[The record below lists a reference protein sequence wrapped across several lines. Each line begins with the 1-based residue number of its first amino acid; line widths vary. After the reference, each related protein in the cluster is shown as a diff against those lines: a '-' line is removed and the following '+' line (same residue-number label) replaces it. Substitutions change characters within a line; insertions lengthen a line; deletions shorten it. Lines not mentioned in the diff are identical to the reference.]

1 MKINNTD
8 VLLNLKPR
16 LFKTNSTINLSK
28 TNFLSQKDVNG
39 NISVDSTSSFRY
51 DPLGSGIKSTQQFN
65 VDWSD
70 FAQHTFYNSAQVKTN
85 EAFKTIINEFPFDGT
100 KIQYEQFVDSLTGYQ
115 KYILDSM
122 PTNFGY
128 YFANGSGSISVLD
141 VAGAAIPSISLDKRG
156 NSILNPGTGS
166 FSSEFWLWVPNQTND
181 NSIIFQKI
189 SGSNFGIS
197 CWLSAS
203 TTSNAVIG
211 FTINSQ
217 SANLTVSQSVTKGIW
232 NHCGFSFNGEDGIN
246 NISSYLNGAFI
257 SASNKVEIGQIDFD
271 SANLNIFSGS
281 TFIYTPTTQFV
292 PKTYLSGA
300 IDEFRFWHKTLSTQ
314 DILQNYLR
322 NIFTDNS
329 LKLYFRFNEP
339 SDITKNIIL
348 DYSGNSLFGTY
359 QSRSFTTSSI
369 GASPL
374 TYEQTWLNPIL
385 FSNNTELT
393 ALKTKL
399 LISASNFD
407 SENPSIITNLIPE
420 HYFLEGQIQ
429 DGLSSEVGE
438 IENSFSSEELPRTT
452 QLGET
457 QVLLSLL
464 YAMATFFDEVQLS
477 IKEFSNL
484 IHIDYD
490 QTNIISDYFLQ
501 FLAQRYGITL
511 PDLFTGSTLDQFI
524 SGDNILANDSS
535 AILTNLRY
543 IQNQIWKRILINAN
557 DILNSKGTKHSI
569 ELFMRSVGVEPNSTF
584 KIKEYGGPI
593 QRSLLAS
600 REQRQDVTGFLNFSS
615 ASFVTSSYLSGSR
628 VEPGFPAISGTAS
641 DGLFT
646 SGSWTFEGLYR
657 LNPAS
662 SYDTQSL
669 ARLSTKLITTN
680 QETVL
685 ANLLAFNSGTLK
697 LTVRPNTSFTTGQT
711 LNLYLTGAFNL
722 FDYSTWSISFGKHR
736 NDQIIGNTSPSS
748 SFFIRLAK
756 QSYGEIIES
765 YVTSAFYDD
774 NIGSP
779 STNLFTALPASV
791 YVPSGTFI
799 AIGSASVNAA
809 LASQINPETNFDGK
823 VSQIK
828 FWSRHVKQDEWFEHV
843 KNYKSIGTNDPLV
856 TNQFEIVET
865 GSFEK
870 IRLDCAV
877 KQYVTESNSS
887 GEIILFD
894 YSQNN
899 LFMTGSRFPASTK
912 VITPQIMYYSILSPS
927 FDEAVTYSKVRVR
940 SLQDVLNS
948 DESYIQ
954 QAPVYELGS
963 EEQPTDNTK
972 LSIDFSITD
981 SLNQDIV
988 NIFGSFDS
996 LNQIL
1001 GDPNNLFASEYVG
1014 LENLRKAY
1022 FKRLTNNIN
1031 LKSFFEMYKWFDE
1044 SYGNFIKQLVGRNV
1058 KYKGIN
1064 FVVQPHMLERS
1075 KVQYYFF
1082 NQYLNRL
1089 LSAENKDILTIQLL
1103 NGPIS
1108 KF

>member
-1 MKINNTD
+1 MKRNNTD
-8 VLLNLKPR
+8 VLVNLKPR
-16 LFKTNSTINLSK
+16 LFKQSVATNLAK
-28 TNFLSQKDVNG
+28 TTVLQQKSIES
-39 NISVDSTSSFRY
+39 NISVGATASFRY
-51 DPLGSGIKSTQQFN
+51 DPIGSGIKSTQQFN
-65 VDWSD
+65 VEWSD

-85 EAFKTIINEFPFDGT
+85 EAFKTIINNFPFDGS
-100 KIQYEQFVDSLTGYQ
+100 KIKYEEFTDSLTGFQ
-115 KYILDSM
+115 KYVLDSL
-122 PTNFGY
+122 PTNLGY

-141 VAGAAIPSISLDKRG
+141 VAGAEVPSISLDKTG
-156 NSILNPGTGS
+156 NSILNPGTSS
-166 FSSEFWLWVPNQTND
+166 FASEFWLWIPNQNND

-189 SGSNFGIS
+189 SGSVFGIS

-203 TTSNAVIG
+203 AGSNALVG
-211 FTINSQ
+211 FTVNSQ
-217 SANLTVSQSVTKGIW
+217 SVNLSISQSVSKSIW
-232 NHCGFSFNGEDGIN
+232 NHCAFSYNREDGIN
-246 NISSYLNGAFI
+246 NISCYLNGIFV
-257 SASNKVEIGQIDFD
+257 SSSNKVEIGQIDFD
-271 SANLNIFSGS
+271 FANLNIFSGS
-281 TFIYTPTTQFV
+281 TFAYSPATQFV
-292 PKTYLSGA
+292 PQTYLSGA
-300 IDEFRFWHKTLSTQ
+300 IDEFKFWHKTLTSEQ
-314 DILQNYLR
+314 ILDNYQR
-322 NIFTDNS
+322 NIFAQDS

-339 SDITKNIIL
+339 SDIAKNIIL
-348 DYSGNSLFGTY
+348 DYSGNSLFGSYT
-359 QSRSFTTSSI
+359 SRSFATASI
-369 GASPL
+369 AAKPL
-374 TYEQTWLNPIL
+374 IYEQTWLNPIL
-385 FSNNTELT
+385 FSNNSLLT
-393 ALKTKL
+393 NLKTTL
-399 LISASNFD
+399 LASASLFD
-407 SENPSIITNLIPE
+407 AENPSIITNLIPE

-429 DGLSSEVGE
+429 DGLSTEVGL
-438 IENSFSSEELPRTT
+438 IESSISSEDLPRTT
-452 QLGET
+452 KLGDT

-464 YAMATFFDEVQLS
+464 YAMATFFDEVQLN

-484 IHIDYD
+484 IHIEYD
-490 QTNIISDYFLQ
+490 SENIISDYFLQ
-501 FLAQRYGITL
+501 FLAERYGITL
-511 PDLFTGSTLDQFI
+511 PDLFNGSSVDQFI
-524 SGDNILANDSS
+524 SGDNILDANSS
-535 AILTNLRY
+535 VILGNLKY
-543 IQNQIWKRILINAN
+543 VQNQIWKRILINAN

-569 ELFMRSVGVEPNSTF
+569 ELFMRSVGVEPNSVF

-600 REQRQDVTGFLNFSS
+600 REQRQDFAGFLTFTTS
-615 ASFVTSSYLSGSR
+615 SFVSSSYLSGSR
-628 VEPGFPAISGTAS
+628 IEPGFPTITGAAS

-657 LNPAS
+657 LNSTS
-662 SYDTQSL
+662 SYTTQSL
-669 ARLSTKLITTN
+669 GRISTKLITTG

-697 LTVRPNTSFTTGQT
+697 LTVRPNTTFTTGQA
-711 LNLYLTGAFNL
+711 LSLYLTGAFNV
-722 FDYSTWSISFGKHR
+722 FDSSIWSVSFGKQR
-736 NDQIIGNTSPSS
+736 NDEILGNTSPSS
-748 SFFIRLAK
+748 SFFIRIAK

-765 YVTSAFYDD
+765 YATSAYYDD
-774 NIGSP
+774 NGANSAANI
-779 STNLFTALPASV
+779 FTALPAAT

-809 LASQINPETNFDGK
+809 LASQINSETNFDGK
-823 VSQIK
+823 ISEIK
-828 FWSRHVKQDEWFEHV
+828 FWSRYVENDEWYEHV
-843 KNYKSIGTNDPLV
+843 KNYKSIGTNDPLT
-856 TNQFEIVET
+856 TNQFEIMQT

-870 IRLDCAV
+870 IRIDCQV
-877 KQYVTESNSS
+877 KQIVTESNSS
-887 GEIILFD
+887 GEIVLFD

-899 LFMTGSRFPASTK
+899 FHMSGSGFPASTR
-912 VITPQIMYYSILSPS
+912 VITPQVIYYSILSPS

-940 SLQDVLNS
+940 SLQDILPT
-948 DESYIQ
+948 DETYIE
-954 QAPVYELGS
+954 QAPIYELGS

-981 SLNQDIV
+981 ALNQDII

-1001 GDPNNLFASEYVG
+1001 GDPSNLFASEYVG

-1044 SYGNFIKQLVGRNV
+1044 SYGNFIKQLIGRNV

-1103 NGPIS
+1103 NGAIS